1 VIHYKFNICLKNKY
15 ETMYI
20 HNRGRQCN
28 KFLELDAF
36 MGFYMTAI
44 AYLAVFLIYQGGKIP
59 AF

>member
-1 VIHYKFNICLKNKY
+1 
-15 ETMYI
+15 MYI

-28 KFLELDAF
+28 KFLELDAL